1 MYRKFNHHQSHHFH
15 DKKLD
20 TQGAETPRFPSSSET
35 SAPRPKGFASSV
47 RLSRAPPP
55 LLQFARPLFNR
66 LSAFS
71 TVHHP
76 SLHLPFVLVY
86 FFQFIRARFYPVAR
100 SSSSGSSLPSLRFL
114 PAFDLSAPLIRIY
127 RGRIFS
133 PTPSQGSNAFLHI
146 GCSEISTLFAST
158 KDLFSQGILA
168 TSRFSRRYR
177 SLSFSFSLPLSLP
190 YERRGSF
197 GRLEMDFET
206 GLLASS
212 SLLLSRKFRFDVGDS
227 RWKFLTSIFFGIFSY
242 FRVGGSYWIL
252 GFNFC

>member
-127 RGRIFS
+127 RGRIFFSHPLPRVQRVS
-133 PTPSQGSNAFLHI
+133 PYRLQWNFDAVCLYERSVFTGNTRNLEILSVVSFSFFLFLSPSLSSLREERIFRKIGDGFWDRVACFLVVTFVE
-146 GCSEISTLFAST
+146 EISIRCWRFTVKISDEHFLWNFF
-158 KDLFSQGILA
+158 L
-168 TSRFSRRYR
+168 FSRRR
-177 SLSFSFSLPLSLP
+177 I
-190 YERRGSF
+190 
-197 GRLEMDFET
+197 
-206 GLLASS
+206 LL
-212 SLLLSRKFRFDVGDS
+212 DS
-227 RWKFLTSIFFGIFSY
+227 WF
-242 FRVGGSYWIL
+242 
-252 GFNFC
+252 

>member
-71 TVHHP
+71 TV
-76 SLHLPFVLVY
+76 HLPFVLVY

-227 RWKFLTSIFFGIFSY
+227 R
-242 FRVGGSYWIL
+242 
-252 GFNFC
+252 